1 MEQTEVARGLLEAS
15 PPKLSVS
22 WSQLLPHEARST
34 DHTHIRT
41 CHHPPQS
48 GPGQH
53 CPGEQP
59 DPTHWQA
66 EPPVEGEAGAGQGPA
81 CWRPCGPGRGPSEPR
96 LTSEPAT
103 DPTART
109 GVARAGLGA
118 AWQCHAALP
127 ATCKGPTGRRRTG
140 QARRPPETA
149 PGGDGTGAEKDGGL
163 AHTSLRPVKGT
174 GRGASAGGASV
185 GGPPTCPLTSLTFL
199 RPPLC
204 SSADLF
210 SPSTD
215 EAGRRCAWG

>member
-66 EPPVEGEAGAGQGPA
+66 EPPVEGAQ
-81 CWRPCGPGRGPSEPR
+81 GRGG
-96 LTSEPAT
+96 
-103 DPTART
+103 ARQVL
-109 GVARAGLGA
+109 GRALHAGARAG
-118 AWQCHAALP
+118 
-127 ATCKGPTGRRRTG
+127 R
-140 QARRPPETA
+140 
-149 PGGDGTGAEKDGGL
+149 
-163 AHTSLRPVKGT
+163 
-174 GRGASAGGASV
+174 AGGHQNQ
-185 GGPPTCPLTSLTFL
+185 G
-199 RPPLC
+199 
-204 SSADLF
+204 
-210 SPSTD
+210 
-215 EAGRRCAWG
+215 